1 MSEAYEKDVFA
12 WASEQVSLLR
22 SGRLSEIDV
31 DHIAEEI
38 ESVGNSQKREL
49 VSRLTVL
56 LQHLLKWQY
65 QPALRGKSWRATIRV
80 QRRDIS
86 YLMQSNP
93 SLKSVLPEAIGQAYG
108 TAVIKAEGETD
119 IAESVFPGVCPW
131 TFDQIM
137 DPDVWPQ

>member
-56 LQHLLKWQY
+56 LQHLIKWQY

-108 TAVIKAEGETD
+108 TAVIKAEAETD

>member
-80 QRRDIS
+80 QRRDIA